1 VEEALLFAAAVAD
14 IMVATTNSPQSIVSY
29 EAA

>member
-1 VEEALLFAAAVAD
+1 VEEALLFAAVAD